1 MTKGNILKDLSDFI
15 SIQSVSADLTKR
27 NEMDRAVVFLT
38 KKIKKLGFNV
48 EILEK
53 NGSPSAI
60 FAQYSVSGAKK
71 TIGIYGHYDVQ
82 PADPIDEWT
91 VKPFELTQRKGKL
104 LGRGVADNK
113 GHVIQN
119 IAAIGELIHSGSLK
133 SNVIFLI
140 EGEEE
145 CGSESFLSY
154 ISMKKQELSSI
165 DVFYIT
171 DVGMHAKSVPQII
184 YALRGL
190 AYFELSVEIGKRD
203 LHSGVYGNAVLN
215 PAQVLADLLAKM
227 KDITTGEVLI
237 PGFYD
242 DVRKVKQD
250 EMDLLLKGAI
260 SDVNFTKETGTYVV
274 TSMRKVPSFLAPKIF
289 PSLDVHGI
297 ESGFT
302 GEGPKTII
310 PRKARVKFSC
320 RLVEYQN
327 VKNIEKLIHKFID
340 MHIPTGVK
348 YLLQTYSYDDP
359 FYTSIEDPYIKSTA
373 KILSSHFSHETV
385 LMREGGSVPAAEM
398 MQRHFQI
405 PVILTGFVLPDSN
418 LHAPDENFDEEM
430 LFEGIDALKK
440 VYGSIV

>member
-1 MTKGNILKDLSDFI
+1 MNKKQILQDLSEFI
-15 SIQSVSADLTKR
+15 AIQSVSADPSKCK
-27 NEMDRAVVFLT
+27 EMSEAVHFL
-38 KKIKKLGFNV
+38 KKKLIKIGFKV
-48 EILEK
+48 EILK
-53 NGSPSAI
+53 KGRSPSAI
-60 FAQYSVSGAKK
+60 FAKYIVSGAKK

-82 PADPIDEWT
+82 PEDPQDEWT
-91 VKPFELTQRKGKL
+91 VTPFKLTRKNGKL

-119 IAAIGELIHSGSLK
+119 LTAIQELIQSQSLK
-133 SNVIFLI
+133 SNIVFFV

-154 ISMKKQELSSI
+154 MKKKQKDLGSL
-165 DVFYIT
+165 DVFFIT
-171 DVGMHAKSVPQII
+171 DVGMHAKFVPQII

-190 AYFELSVEIGKRD
+190 AYFELSIQIGKRD

-215 PAQVLADLLAKM
+215 PAQVLAELLVKM
-227 KDITTGEVLI
+227 KDITTGEVHI

-242 DVRKVKQD
+242 DVRPINSA
-250 EMDLLLKGAI
+250 EMKLLKRGSVKDAT
-260 SDVNFTKETGTYVV
+260 FKKETETFAV
-274 TSMRKVPSFLAPKIF
+274 TTMRNVPSYLAPKIF

-302 GEGPKTII
+302 GEGPKTVI
-310 PRKARVKFSC
+310 PRTARVKFSC

-327 VKNIEKLIHKFID
+327 VKDIEKKVHRFIQKTL
-340 MHIPTGVK
+340 PKGVQ
-348 YLLQTYSYDDP
+348 YALHTFSYDDP
-359 FYTSIEDPYIKSTA
+359 FYTSVQNPYIKKTA
-373 KILSSHFSHETV
+373 ELLTEHFKNKTV

-398 MQRHFQI
+398 MQRLFKT

-430 LFEGIDALKK
+430 FFEGIEALKK
-440 VYGSIV
+440 IYRNI